1 MTNARSARAPHI
13 SARAPRAMRATT
25 TLRARAIDASA
36 NRRSSASTRAKPRDI
51 RRHSSSAS
59 DASSSTSKDRARKA
73 PATNG
78 GAARSFVGASFYADP
93 YDTKGAAAR
102 GMPSA
107 RELSQNVR
115 NLSGPMSG
123 AARRAKGAM
132 RPGNGGRGARNRA
145 DDVIERRRKIER
157 EMKSQ
162 MVEKEVES
170 LVKKR
175 VRARSDEGEA
185 TDERFKSYASE
196 DEGLTMRCDERSRCA
211 GSPSVRR

>member
-1 MTNARSARAPHI
+1 
-13 SARAPRAMRATT
+13 MRATT
-25 TLRARAIDASA
+25 TLRARAIDARA

-51 RRHSSSAS
+51 RRHSASAS
-59 DASSSTSKDRARKA
+59 DASRSTSKDRARKA

>member
-1 MTNARSARAPHI
+1 
-13 SARAPRAMRATT
+13 MRATT
-25 TLRARAIDASA
+25 TPRARAVDARA
-36 NRRSSASTRAKPRDI
+36 RRRAISSATAKPREI
-51 RRHSSSAS
+51 RRRASSAS
-59 DASSSTSKDRARKA
+59 DAASSSTSKDRARSA

-132 RPGNGGRGARNRA
+132 RPGNGGRGTRNRA

-175 VRARSDEGEA
+175 VRARSDDA
-185 TDERFKSYASE
+185 KRRMSDLNRTRAKTKE
-196 DEGLTMRCDERSRCA
+196 DEGLTMRRDARPRCA